1 MKNTEELSQW
11 INTYVENEKIT
22 SYDGVVL
29 NTYRFTAPGLS
40 RAVVMVHGF
49 CEFFGKYHELFYRFA
64 KAGYAVYFIELRG
77 HGHSGNTR
85 NYADHRVTVGS
96 FDEYVEDVHAFME
109 NVVHRTAYQDIY
121 LYCHSMGGA
130 VAALYLE
137 KYTDDFTCAVL
148 SSPMMEI
155 NFGEVPD
162 GVLNAAMVYSDVAK
176 NDDDF
181 APGQS
186 PFDGISDF
194 EHSSST
200 CRERYDYQFALRLQ
214 DPAYQTWGSTW
225 AWAKAARIACKKLR
239 KHADAV
245 KVPVLVF
252 QAEQDSLVLPEGQN
266 QFVRKAQNAVLVK
279 VDTKHEIYSSPD
291 DVFET
296 YFDNILVFYK
306 AHITRGCKN

>member
-1 MKNTEELSQW
+1 MINKDELLQW
-11 INTYVENEKIT
+11 ISDNAVNEKIP
-22 SYDGVVL
+22 SYDGIIL
-29 NTYRFTAPGLS
+29 NTYRYTAPGLN

-49 CEFFGKYHELFYRFA
+49 CEFFGKYHELFCRFV
-64 KAGYAVYFIELRG
+64 KAGYAVYFVELRG

-85 NYADHRVTVGS
+85 SYADRRVAVGS
-96 FDEYVEDVHAFME
+96 FDEYVEDVHALME
-109 NVVHRTAYQDIY
+109 KVVHRSDYKDIY

-130 VAALYLE
+130 TGALYLE
-137 KYTDDFTCAVL
+137 KYPDDFTCAVL

-162 GVLNAAMVYSDVAK
+162 GVLDAAMVYSDVAR

-181 APGQS
+181 APGQHA
-186 PFDGISDF
+186 FDGIPDF

-200 CRERYDYQFALRLQ
+200 SIERYTYHFDLRMQ
-214 DPAYQTWGSTW
+214 DSAYQTWGSTW
-225 AWAKAARIACKKLR
+225 AWAKAARTACRKLI
-239 KHADAV
+239 KHAKDV

-252 QAEQDSLVLPEGQN
+252 QAEQDSLVLPEGQDK
-266 QFVRKAQNAVLVK
+266 FVRRAANAVLVR

-291 DVFET
+291 EVFET

-306 AHITRGCKN
+306 AHTTR